1 MLFQVFLE
9 IYYCSLHSC
18 SCSLQILTWLNSL
31 LALSLDHL
39 FCMCVVVLLM
49 FNIYFDIDFQWNKLR
64 IVLNLVNAFISKI
77 RRRWEIQRLVDYVNY
92 LDIFHIV
99 H

>member
-1 MLFQVFLE
+1 
-9 IYYCSLHSC
+9 
-18 SCSLQILTWLNSL
+18 
-31 LALSLDHL
+31 
-39 FCMCVVVLLM
+39 MCVVVLLM